1 MNEEKIFDPRGA
13 ANDLFVARRN
23 VEPCEPVAGKY
34 EIDMLE
40 QAYTVQEELVKRFNY
55 AGQKTVGYKL
65 GLTDPQA
72 QAEMALETP
81 LFGKLV
87 EGWSYEDG
95 ASIPTEKLISPR
107 VEGEVAFIFS
117 ATVDDPEVDEETLM
131 DSIGKVMPALE
142 ICDSAFAGWPRS
154 LFDAVADNLSSGFYV
169 LGKEHGDVR
178 NLDFSGMTMQLYRN
192 DEKAVEGDAGKCMG
206 SPLKACLWLVRELAE
221 RGTPVQAGEVILSG
235 SLGPMQKVEKGDR
248 IRLELGGLGKLECSF
263 E

>member
-13 ANDLFVARRN
+13 ADDLFVARRN
-23 VEPCEPVAGKY
+23 GEPCEPVAGKY

-40 QAYTVQEELVKRFNY
+40 QAYTVQEELIKRFNY
-55 AGQKTVGYKL
+55 VGQKTIGHKL
-65 GLTDPQA
+65 GLTDPKA
-72 QAEMALETP
+72 QADMALETP

-87 EGWSYEDG
+87 DGWGYENG
-95 ASIPTEKLISPR
+95 ASIPTDRLISPR
-107 VEGEVAFIFS
+107 VEGEVAFLFS
-117 ATVDDPEVDEETLM
+117 ATVSDPEVDEETLLN
-131 DSIGKVMPALE
+131 SIAKVMPALE

-169 LGKEHGDVR
+169 LGDAQTNVR
-178 NLDFSGMTMQLYRN
+178 ELDFPGMTMQLHHN
-192 DEKAVEGDAGKCMG
+192 GEKAVEGDASKCMG

-248 IRLELGGLGKLECSF
+248 IRLEMSGLPNLDCSF